1 MQVAES
7 EVKHVGEVIEVNTI
21 VNQDKIFGAISD
33 SSALFTMQ
41 VGSELNSSAWKEP
54 GDQKSTALKKR
65 IVKFL
70 EFFEN

>member
-1 MQVAES
+1 
-7 EVKHVGEVIEVNTI
+7 VKHVGEVVEVNTI

-54 GDQKSTALKKR
+54 GDQKSRALKKR